1 MLFEKVNLMEHRKI
15 FTTADGSHSIY
26 SREGIAYHSIHGA
39 IQESKHVYIDAG
51 LKPIVKHNPHQTIAI
66 FELGFGTGLNAL
78 LTASF
83 AKENDVNI
91 QYKTIEPF
99 PLQEA
104 EFEKLN
110 YGKILNQEDLFFAL
124 HQCRFNGTHQLLP
137 NFSFIKNNSK
147 VEKFST
153 NQLFHLIYFDAFAP
167 TTQPQ
172 LWDETILQKMY
183 NLLYLNGI
191 LVTYCSKGIVKR
203 ALTKV
208 GFKVEALTGPPKKRE
223 MIRAIKP

>member
-1 MLFEKVNLMEHRKI
+1 MEHRKI

-39 IQESKHVYIDAG
+39 IQESNHVYIDAG
-51 LKPIVKHNPHQTIAI
+51 LKLVVKHNPHQTIAI

-124 HQCRFNGTHQLLP
+124 HQCRFNATHPLLP
-137 NFSFIKNNSK
+137 NFSFTKWKQDIETFTPIN
-147 VEKFST
+147 
-153 NQLFHLIYFDAFAP
+153 LYHLIYFDAFAP
-167 TTQPQ
+167 ASQPQ
-172 LWDETILQKMY
+172 LWEAAILKKMFSILQQ
-183 NLLYLNGI
+183 NGA

-203 ALTKV
+203 SLKQI
-208 GFKVEALTGPPKKRE
+208 GFIVETLPGPPKKRE
-223 MIRAIKP
+223 MIRAIKT